1 MRNLLFLFIFCF
13 SVSIHAQ
20 ELNATV
26 VVNAQQTGNE
36 NLQQFKTLETQLKEF
51 ISSTKWT
58 DRKVLPQE
66 RIDCNFVINISE
78 YSGNNYKAT
87 IQVQSSRP
95 VFGASY
101 TTPTYNI
108 NDKDFT
114 FEYIEFQSLIYN
126 PTQYA
131 SNLISVLAYHVN
143 MVLGMDADT
152 FKPEGGDEY
161 FKQAQNIVNFSQ
173 QENYSG
179 WKLSDGLQSRF
190 ALIDNLLSPTFKAFR
205 TVMYNYHRRGLD
217 VMSANQKDAKTEIA
231 MALDLFG
238 DMNRT
243 RPNSYLLRV
252 FFDAKAEEIE
262 QIFSDGPSVDITD
275 LIDTLNKI
283 APMHSSKWRNIKI

>member
-13 SVSIHAQ
+13 SVAINAQ

-36 NLQQFKTLETQLKEF
+36 NLQQFKTLEKQLKEF
-51 ISSTKWT
+51 ISSTKWS
-58 DRKVLPQE
+58 DRTVTPQE
-66 RIDCNFVINISE
+66 RINCNFVINISE
-78 YSGNNYKAT
+78 YSGNSYKAT
-87 IQVQSSRP
+87 LQIQSSRP

-131 SNLISVLAYHVN
+131 SNLISVLAFHIH
-143 MVLGMDADT
+143 MILGMDADS
-152 FKPEGGDEY
+152 FKLEGGDAY

-173 QENYSG
+173 QENYAG
-179 WKLSDGLQSRF
+179 WKLADGLQSRF

-205 TVMYNYHRRGLD
+205 TVMYDYHRLGLD
-217 VMSANQKDAKTEIA
+217 TMSDNQKEAKNKIA
-231 MALDLFG
+231 IALGLFK
-238 DMNRT
+238 DMNRR

-252 FFDAKAEEIE
+252 FFDTKAEEVE
-262 QIFSDGPSVDITD
+262 QIFSDGPSVDISD
-275 LIDTLNKI
+275 LIDTLNKV
-283 APMHSSKWRNIKI
+283 APIHSSKWRSIKI

>member
-13 SVSIHAQ
+13 SLVINAQ

-36 NLQQFKTLETQLKEF
+36 NLQQFKTLEKQLKEF
-51 ISSTKWT
+51 ISNTKWS
-58 DRKVLPQE
+58 DRTVTPQE
-66 RIDCNFVINISE
+66 RINCNFVINISE

-87 IQVQSSRP
+87 LQIQSSRP

-101 TTPTYNI
+101 TTPAYNI

-131 SNLISVLAYHVN
+131 SNLISVLAFHIH
-143 MVLGMDADT
+143 MILGMDADS
-152 FKPEGGDEY
+152 FKLEGGDEY

-173 QENYSG
+173 QENYAG
-179 WKLSDGLQSRF
+179 WKLADGLQSRF

-205 TVMYNYHRRGLD
+205 TVMYDYHRLGLD
-217 VMSANQKDAKTEIA
+217 TMSDNQKEAKNKIA
-231 MALDLFG
+231 IALGLFK
-238 DMNRT
+238 DMNRR

-262 QIFSDGPSVDITD
+262 QIFSDGPSVDISD
-275 LIDTLNKI
+275 LIDTLNKV
-283 APMHSSKWRNIKI
+283 APIHSSKWRSIKI

>member
-13 SVSIHAQ
+13 SVSITAQ

-36 NLQQFKTLETQLKEF
+36 NLQQFKTLEKQLKEF
-51 ISSTKWT
+51 ISSTKWS
-58 DRKVLPQE
+58 DRSVTAQE
-66 RIDCNFVINISE
+66 RINCNFVINISE

-87 IQVQSSRP
+87 LQVQSSRP
-95 VFGASY
+95 VFGSSY
-101 TTPTYNI
+101 TTPAYNI

-131 SNLISVLAYHVN
+131 SNLISVLAFHIH
-143 MVLGMDADT
+143 MVLGMDADS
-152 FKPEGGDEY
+152 FKPEGGDAY

-173 QENYSG
+173 QENYAG
-179 WKLSDGLQSRF
+179 WKLADGLQSRF

-205 TVMYNYHRRGLD
+205 TVMYDYHRLGLD
-217 VMSANQKDAKTEIA
+217 TMGDNQKDAKNQIA
-231 MALDLFG
+231 KALVLFN
-238 DMNRT
+238 DMNRR

-262 QIFSDGPSVDITD
+262 QIFSDGPSVDIAN
-275 LIDTLNKI
+275 LIDTLNKV
-283 APMHSSKWRNIKI
+283 APIHSSKWRNIKI

>member
-1 MRNLLFLFIFCF
+1 MRNLLFLFLFCF
-13 SVSIHAQ
+13 SMSIQAQ

-58 DRKVLPQE
+58 NKTVKPQE

-87 IQVQSSRP
+87 LQVQSSRP

-101 TTPTYNI
+101 TTPIYNV

-114 FEYIEFQSLIYN
+114 FEYVEFQQLIYN

-131 SNLISVLAYHVN
+131 SNLISVLAFHIH
-143 MVLGMDADT
+143 MILGMDAES
-152 FKPEGGDEY
+152 FAKEGGSDY

-179 WKLSDGLQSRF
+179 WKLEDGLQSRF
-190 ALIDNLLSPTFKAFR
+190 ALIDNLLSPTFKEFR

-217 VMSANQKDAKTEIA
+217 IMSENQKDAKNEIA
-231 MALDLFG
+231 IALGYFK
-238 DMNRT
+238 DMNRR

-262 QIFSDGPSVDITD
+262 QIFSDGPSVDIAD
-275 LIDTLNKI
+275 LIDTLNKV
-283 APMHSSKWRNIKI
+283 APMHSSKWRNIKF